1 MFIFP
6 ETEKKLKARISSY
19 RSALNKEKKE
29 YDFISDG
36 SGKRYVLFSLYLVLN
51 DSKKSESY
59 FNWYQEEFSDDV
71 GEPIQILCWS
81 LGLLRMNKPVAARYK
96 LAELMLA
103 NLYLI
108 PYVLGQT
115 LEQEY
120 DIWYSSNFHN
130 LDYIYDLPEEVSDV
144 ITDNERAWMNEAYG
158 SLEFRRIR
166 RRYIEIYHE
175 LLTTK
180 DIAARTILLDEAR
193 EIKSGLASV
202 DF

>member
-1 MFIFP
+1 MLIFP

-29 YDFISDG
+29 YHFISDG

-51 DSKKSESY
+51 DLKKSESY
-59 FNWYQEEFSDDV
+59 FNWYQEEFPDDA
-71 GEPIQILCWS
+71 GEPIQTLCWS
-81 LGLLRMNKPVAARYK
+81 LGLLRMNKPVEARYK

-108 PYVLGQT
+108 PYVLGQP

-120 DIWYSSNFHN
+120 DIWHASNFHN
-130 LDYIYDLPEEVSDV
+130 LDYIYDLPEEVNNA
-144 ITDNERAWMNEAYG
+144 ITDNEREWMGETYG
-158 SLEFRRIR
+158 SLEFRRVR
-166 RRYIEIYHE
+166 KRYIEIYHE

-180 DIAARTILLDEAR
+180 ELAGRKILLNESR
-193 EIKSGLASV
+193 GLLRSV
-202 DF
+202 